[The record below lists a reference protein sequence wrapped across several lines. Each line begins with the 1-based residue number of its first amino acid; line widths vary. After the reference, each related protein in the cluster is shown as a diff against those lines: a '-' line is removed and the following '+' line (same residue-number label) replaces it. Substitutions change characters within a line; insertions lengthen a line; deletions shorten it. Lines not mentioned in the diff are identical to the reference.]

1 MTRSAA
7 GSDAA
12 AERPPVALAPME
24 PAHVPDVLALGH
36 QVYDTS
42 VKPYTSW
49 SLSAIAGHMDADAS
63 ACWVALDGGRLAG
76 FVLGSMGFDQ
86 RADWGNLEWI
96 ASAPA
101 HQGRGIASALVR
113 ACCASLAEAGASA
126 VVTDV
131 ESRNTAS
138 AALMRRNGFTE
149 SVTVTL
155 FVRDV

>member
-1 MTRSAA
+1 MSTPAASSRPEIGLEPMTATH
-7 GSDAA
+7 
-12 AERPPVALAPME
+12 LA
-24 PAHVPDVLALGH
+24 DVLALGR

-49 SLSAIAGHMDADAS
+49 SLSAIAGHMDGEAS
-63 ACWVALDGGRLAG
+63 ACWVAVDGERLAG

-96 ASAPA
+96 ASAPDY
-101 HQGRGIASALVR
+101 QGQGVASRLVKT
-113 ACCASLAEAGASA
+113 CVASLTEAGASA

-138 AALMRRNGFTE
+138 AALMRRNGFE
-149 SVTVTL
+149 ASVSVTL
-155 FVRDV
+155 FVREAGAA

>member
-1 MTRSAA
+1 MSTPAASARPEI
-7 GSDAA
+7 GLEPMAA
-12 AERPPVALAPME
+12 THLA
-24 PAHVPDVLALGH
+24 DVLALGR

-49 SLSAIAGHMDADAS
+49 SLSAIAGHLDGEAS
-63 ACWVALDGGRLAG
+63 ACWVALDGARLAG

-96 ASAPA
+96 ASAPDY
-101 HQGRGIASALVR
+101 QGQGVASRLVKACVAALT
-113 ACCASLAEAGASA
+113 EAGASA

-138 AALMRRNGFTE
+138 AALMRRNGFE
-149 SVTVTL
+149 ASVSVTL
-155 FVRDV
+155 FVREVRPAS

>member
-1 MTRSAA
+1 MTRPET
-7 GSDAA
+7 
-12 AERPPVALAPME
+12 AERAPIELTPMA
-24 PAHVPDVLALGH
+24 PAHAPEVLALG
-36 QVYDTS
+36 QRVYDTT

-49 SLSAIAGHMDADAS
+49 SLSAVAGHLDADAP
-63 ACWVALDGGRLAG
+63 ACWVALDGGALAG

-96 ASAPA
+96 ATAPA
-101 HQGRGIASALVR
+101 HQGRGVASRLVK
-113 ACCASLAEAGASA
+113 ACCATLTEAGASA

-155 FVRDV
+155 FVREA

>member
-1 MTRSAA
+1 MSTPAPS
-7 GSDAA
+7 S
-12 AERPPVALAPME
+12 RPEIALAPMT
-24 PAHVPDVLALGH
+24 ATHLADVLALGR
-36 QVYDTS
+36 QVYDTT

-49 SLSAIAGHMDADAS
+49 SLSAIAGHMDGEAS
-63 ACWVALDGGRLAG
+63 ACWVALDGERVAG

-101 HQGRGIASALVR
+101 YQGQGIASRLVK
-113 ACCASLAEAGASA
+113 ACVASLTEAGASA

-138 AALMRRNGFTE
+138 AALMRRNGFE
-149 SVTVTL
+149 ASVSVTL
-155 FVRDV
+155 FVREAGAS

>member
-1 MTRSAA
+1 MSTSAA
-7 GSDAA
+7 PK
-12 AERPPVALAPME
+12 RPAIGLAPMT
-24 PAHVPDVLALGH
+24 ATHLADVLALGR

-49 SLSAIAGHMDADAS
+49 SLSAIAGHLDSEAS
-63 ACWVALDGGRLAG
+63 ACWVALDGDRLAG

-96 ASAPA
+96 ASAPEY
-101 HQGRGIASALVR
+101 QGQGIASRLVK
-113 ACCASLAEAGASA
+113 ACCATLAEAGASA

-138 AALMRRNGFTE
+138 AALMRSNGFQA

-155 FVRDV
+155 FVRETRD

>member
-1 MTRSAA
+1 MTRP
-7 GSDAA
+7 D
-12 AERPPVALAPME
+12 AERQSVGLAPME
-24 PAHVPDVLALGH
+24 PGHAPAVLALGR

-49 SLSAIAGHMDADAS
+49 SLSAIAGHLDAEAP
-63 ACWVALDGGRLAG
+63 ACWVALADGALAG

-96 ASAPA
+96 ATAPA
-101 HQGRGIASALVR
+101 HQGRGVAGRLVR
-113 ACCASLAEAGASA
+113 ACCGTLTEAGAAA

-138 AALMRRNGFTE
+138 AALMRRNGFVE
-149 SVTVTL
+149 GVTVTL
-155 FVRDV
+155 FVREV